1 MFKTI
6 LLSLTITLA
15 SCGAYAS
22 CRPVTI
28 IAPDGTMTI
37 CQVCN
42 DGRIVI
48 CT

>member
-1 MFKTI
+1 MLKI
-6 LLSLTITLA
+6 LFITMALSLS

-48 CT
+48 CS